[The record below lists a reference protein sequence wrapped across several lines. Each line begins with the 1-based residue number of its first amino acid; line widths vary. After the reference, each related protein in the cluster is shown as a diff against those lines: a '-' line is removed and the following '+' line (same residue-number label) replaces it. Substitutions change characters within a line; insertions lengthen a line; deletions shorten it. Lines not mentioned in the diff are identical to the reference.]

1 MFNVCFQGQ
10 EQQPLQVQP
19 PLGKSEFSVS
29 LNGLCKV
36 KTFPK
41 SSITMEVGGC
51 VSTSRSEK

>member
-29 LNGLCKV
+29 LNGFCKV
-36 KTFPK
+36 NTFPK
-41 SSITMEVGGC
+41 SRTTMVVGGC